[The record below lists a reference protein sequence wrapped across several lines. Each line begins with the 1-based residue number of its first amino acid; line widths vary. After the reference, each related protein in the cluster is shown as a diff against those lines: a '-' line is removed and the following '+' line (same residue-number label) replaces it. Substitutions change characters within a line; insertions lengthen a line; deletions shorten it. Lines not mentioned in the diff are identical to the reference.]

1 MNKFITYM
9 VCKVK
14 HILYFWFALFSIS
27 SLAQSNENIKDS
39 IERAFIDVYE
49 YKKKAKM
56 NNAIEKLTYILD
68 LSDSIKDQKSKAR
81 AYMLRAEIGV
91 EENYNNFNPTEI
103 ESYLRRAKQIQEEIN
118 DSLGLGYNYILK
130 ALTATRNTSYS
141 NADKHFSEAEVI
153 FDKYQS
159 TDDINKLKYYRG
171 LFYLSQ
177 GINKRAIER
186 FENSLPIN
194 DPYQPNYLRAKV
206 HLNLAK
212 AYKNIKN
219 YEDAKLNA
227 ETAFKI
233 ANSYGFPVVRLQSS
247 KIISDTYAGLND
259 INNAYRFQNIYLKV
273 KDSIFDEASLQSAAE
288 ANASFDNEFQ
298 KRHILELERQYED
311 SNQKGK
317 RNKLTSI
324 LSSALLIIISLLT
337 ISLYRN
343 NQIKVKTNNLLL
355 KKNSELQLAKDNA
368 EKAMKAK
375 AQFLSTVTHELRT
388 PLYAVTGLTHLLME
402 ENPSESQKEH
412 LKSLKF
418 SGDYLLTFINDILQ
432 VNKIEARKLAVE
444 KAPLNLKK
452 VLNDVVNS
460 LTQTSKENN
469 NKINL
474 NIDDGIPEK
483 LVGDY
488 LKMSQVFINL
498 ISNALKFT
506 KDGIVEISA
515 KILEE
520 DDEQQN
526 ILFEI
531 KDNGIGI
538 SREMQE
544 NIFDSFSQG
553 SVQINRKYGG
563 TGLGLTIVK
572 SLLEL
577 LESDIQLESKLG
589 EGSTFRFPLI
599 LDKLAPEAVN
609 TDTAIQEKTDLK
621 NRKFKVLLVE
631 DNKINQV
638 ITKKIIAKQNMTCD
652 IADDGYQAIDFAR
665 SNRYDFI
672 LMDIH
677 MPGISGVE
685 ATKEIRKFDVS
696 TPIIALTAI
705 SLDDNKG
712 DFLKDGFNEVISKP
726 FDPEV
731 FYQKISNIL
740 T

>member
-1 MNKFITYM
+1 MM
-9 VCKVK
+9 CKVR
-14 HILYFWFALFSIS
+14 HILFLLFALFSILS
-27 SLAQSNENIKDS
+27 QAQSNETIKDS
-39 IERAFIDVYE
+39 IERSFMDVYE

-56 NNAIEKLTYILD
+56 NRALEKLTNILD
-68 LSDSIKDQKSKAR
+68 LSDSIQDKKSKAK
-81 AYMLRAEIGV
+81 AYMLRAELSI
-91 EENYNNFNPTEI
+91 EENYKSFDPNKI
-103 ESYLRRAKQIQEEIN
+103 KSYLKRAEEIQIEIN
-118 DSLGLGYNYILK
+118 DSLGLGYNYVLQ

-141 NADKHFSEAEVI
+141 NADKYFSDAEII

-177 GINKRAIER
+177 GINGRAIER

-212 AYKNIKN
+212 AYKNIKQYKN
-219 YEDAKLNA
+219 AKLNA
-227 ETAFKI
+227 ETALKI
-233 ANSYGFPVVRLQSS
+233 GKSYNFPIIKLESTL
-247 KIISDTYAGLND
+247 IISDTYAGLD
-259 INNAYRFQNIYLKV
+259 DLENAYTFQSNYIKI
-273 KDSIFDEASLQSAAE
+273 KDSIYNTERMQSMAE
-288 ANASFDNEFQ
+288 ANAYFDNEFQ
-298 KRHILELERQYED
+298 KRHIEELERDNNVE
-311 SNQKGK
+311 SQKGK

-388 PLYAVTGLTHLLME
+388 PLYAVTGLTHLLLE

-444 KAPLNLKK
+444 RAPLNLKK
-452 VLNDVVNS
+452 ILNDVVNS

-469 NKINL
+469 NKIVL
-474 NIDDGIPEK
+474 DIDEGIPEK
-483 LVGDY
+483 LIGDY

-506 KDGIVEISA
+506 KDGIVNISA
-515 KILEE
+515 VIIEE
-520 DDEQQN
+520 NDTEQTIQ
-526 ILFEI
+526 FQI

-538 SREMQE
+538 SQVMQE

-577 LESDIQLESKLG
+577 LESDIRLKSKLG
-589 EGSTFRFPLI
+589 EGSTFRFALV
-599 LDKLAPEAVN
+599 LDKVEAETIGDSEIVN
-609 TDTAIQEKTDLK
+609 EEKTDLK
-621 NRKFKVLLVE
+621 SRGFKVLLVE

-677 MPGISGVE
+677 MPGISGIE

-705 SLDDNKG
+705 SLDDNKD

-731 FYQKISNIL
+731 FYKKISHIL
-740 T
+740 S

>member
-1 MNKFITYM
+1 M
-9 VCKVK
+9 VFKVK
-14 HILYFWFALFSIS
+14 HIFYLLFTLFSIVS
-27 SLAQSNENIKDS
+27 QAQSNQTVKDS
-39 IERAFIDVYE
+39 IERSIVDVYE
-49 YKKKAKM
+49 YKKKAKKHL
-56 NNAIEKLTYILD
+56 ALERLTTILD
-68 LSDSIKDQKSKAR
+68 LSDSINDKKSRAKA
-81 AYMLRAEIGV
+81 YVLRAELEV
-91 EENYNNFNPTEI
+91 EENYNEFDPEEI
-103 ESYLRRAKQIQEEIN
+103 NDILLRAAEIQTDIN
-118 DSLGLGYNYILK
+118 DSLGLGYNYILQ
-130 ALTATRNTSYS
+130 ALIATRNTSYS
-141 NADKHFSEAEVI
+141 IADSHFNKAEEI
-153 FDKYQS
+153 FEKFQS
-159 TDDINKLKYYRG
+159 KDDINKLKYYRG
-171 LFYLSQ
+171 IFFLSQ
-177 GINKRAIER
+177 GINKRAIEKL
-186 FENSLPIN
+186 ENSLPIN
-194 DPYQPNYLRAKV
+194 DKYQPNYLRSKV

-212 AYKNIKN
+212 AYKNIKE
-219 YEDAKLNA
+219 YKDAKLNA
-227 ETAFKI
+227 EVALRI
-233 ANSYGFPVVRLQSS
+233 ANAYDFPIIKLQSTQIIYKTYEGMGDVQNAFIFQS
-247 KIISDTYAGLND
+247 KYLN
-259 INNAYRFQNIYLKV
+259 V
-273 KDSIFDEASLQSAAE
+273 KDSIYN
-288 ANASFDNEFQ
+288 NARLEREVTADAYFDNEFKTRYIKQ
-298 KRHILELERQYED
+298 LKRENDEE
-311 SNQKGK
+311 SQKGK

-388 PLYAVTGLTHLLME
+388 PLYAVTGLTHLLLE
-402 ENPSESQKEH
+402 ENPSDSQKEH

-469 NKINL
+469 NKIIL
-474 NIDDGIPEK
+474 TIDKSIPKK
-483 LVGDY
+483 LIGDY

-506 KDGIVEISA
+506 KDGLVEIVA
-515 KILEE
+515 RVEEETDTQQKIK
-520 DDEQQN
+520 
-526 ILFEI
+526 FEI
-531 KDNGIGI
+531 IDNGIGI
-538 SREMQE
+538 SDEMQE

-577 LESDIQLESKLG
+577 LESNIELESKLG
-589 EGSTFRFPLI
+589 EGSTFRFSLV
-599 LDKLAPEAVN
+599 LDKIPMETIEAE
-609 TDTAIQEKTDLK
+609 AINEEKTDLK
-621 NRKFKVLLVE
+621 SRRFKVLLVE

-652 IADDGYQAIDFAR
+652 IADDGYQAIDYAR

-677 MPGISGVE
+677 MPGISGIE

-731 FYQKISNIL
+731 FYQKISHIL
-740 T
+740 S

>member
-1 MNKFITYM
+1 MM
-9 VCKVK
+9 CKLK
-14 HILYFWFALFSIS
+14 HILYLLFVLFSVLS
-27 SLAQSNENIKDS
+27 QAQSNETIKDS
-39 IERAFIDVYE
+39 IERSFMDVYE
-49 YKKKAKM
+49 FKKKAEM
-56 NNAIEKLTYILD
+56 NRALEKLTNILD
-68 LSDSIKDQKSKAR
+68 LSDSIQDKKSKAK
-81 AYMLRAEIGV
+81 AYMLRAELDI
-91 EENYNNFNPTEI
+91 EENYKSFNPTEI
-103 ESYLRRAKQIQEEIN
+103 ENYLIRAEQIQLEIN
-118 DSLGLGYNYILK
+118 DSLGLGYNYVLR
-130 ALTATRNTSYS
+130 ALTATRNSSYS
-141 NADKHFSEAEVI
+141 NADKFFSDAEVI

-177 GINKRAIER
+177 GINGRAIER

-212 AYKNIKN
+212 AYKNIKQ
-219 YEDAKLNA
+219 YKEAKLNA
-227 ETAFKI
+227 ETALKI
-233 ANSYGFPVVRLQSS
+233 GKSYNFP
-247 KIISDTYAGLND
+247 IIKLESTLIIGETYAALND
-259 INNAYRFQNIYLKV
+259 LENAYAFQSDYIQI
-273 KDSIFDEASLQSAAE
+273 KDSIYNNERMQRMAE
-288 ANASFDNEFQ
+288 ANAYFDNEFQ
-298 KRHILELERQYED
+298 NRYIIELKRENSLE
-311 SNQKGK
+311 SQKGK

-355 KKNSELQLAKDNA
+355 KKNSELQIAKDNA

-388 PLYAVTGLTHLLME
+388 PLYAVTGLTHLLLE

-444 KAPLNLKK
+444 KAPLNLIK

-469 NKINL
+469 NKIVL
-474 NIDDGIPEK
+474 NIDKGIPEK

-515 KILEE
+515 TIIEE
-520 DDEQQN
+520 NDTQQT
-526 ILFEI
+526 IDFQI

-538 SREMQE
+538 SKAMQE

-577 LESDIQLESKLG
+577 LESDIQLKSKLG
-589 EGSTFRFPLI
+589 EGSTFRFALV
-599 LDKLAPEAVN
+599 LDKLQEETIEN
-609 TDTAIQEKTDLK
+609 DETSEEKTDLK
-621 NRKFKVLLVE
+621 SRGFKVLLVE

-652 IADDGYQAIDFAR
+652 IADDGYQAIDYAR

-677 MPGISGVE
+677 MPGISGIE

-705 SLDDNKG
+705 SLDDNKD

-726 FDPEV
+726 FDPEI
-731 FYQKISNIL
+731 FYKKISHIL
-740 T
+740 S

>member
-1 MNKFITYM
+1 M
-9 VCKVK
+9 VFNVK
-14 HILYFWFALFSIS
+14 HIFYFWCALFSVMS
-27 SLAQSNENIKDS
+27 QAQSNKTVKDS
-39 IERAFIDVYE
+39 IEHCIADVYA
-49 YKKKAKM
+49 YKKKAKKHL
-56 NNAIEKLTYILD
+56 ALEKLSTILD
-68 LSDSIKDQKSKAR
+68 LSDSINDKKSRAR
-81 AYMLRAEIGV
+81 AYMLRAELEI
-91 EENYNNFNPTEI
+91 EENYNEFNSEEI
-103 ESYLRRAKQIQEEIN
+103 KNILVRAAEIQTAIN
-118 DSLGLGYNYILK
+118 DSLGLGYNHVLQ
-130 ALTATRNTSYS
+130 ALIAMRNTSYNIADSHFNEAQEIFYKFQS
-141 NADKHFSEAEVI
+141 NN
-153 FDKYQS
+153 
-159 TDDINKLKYYRG
+159 DINKLKYYRG

-177 GINKRAIER
+177 GINGRAIER

-194 DPYQPNYLRAKV
+194 DIYQPNYLRAKV

-212 AYKNIKN
+212 AYQNIKQ
-219 YEDAKLNA
+219 YKDSKLNA
-227 ETAFKI
+227 EKALQI
-233 ANSYGFPVVRLQSS
+233 ANIYGFPIIKLKSIRIIANTYSGMNDMEKAYMFQS
-247 KIISDTYAGLND
+247 KY
-259 INNAYRFQNIYLKV
+259 INI
-273 KDSIFDEASLQSAAE
+273 KDSIYNNARLQREVTADAY
-288 ANASFDNEFQ
+288 FDNEFKTRYIKQ
-298 KRHILELERQYED
+298 LKRENDEE
-311 SNQKGK
+311 SQKGK

-388 PLYAVTGLTHLLME
+388 PLYAVTGLTHLLLE

-444 KAPLNLKK
+444 KVPLNLKK
-452 VLNDVVNS
+452 ILNDVVNS

-469 NKINL
+469 NKIIL
-474 NIDDGIPEK
+474 NIDKNIPKK
-483 LVGDY
+483 LIGDY

-506 KDGIVEISA
+506 KNGLVEIVA
-515 KILEE
+515 EIEEETDTQQKIK
-520 DDEQQN
+520 
-526 ILFEI
+526 FEI
-531 KDNGIGI
+531 IDNGIGI
-538 SREMQE
+538 SDEMQE

-577 LESDIQLESKLG
+577 LESDIELESKLG
-589 EGSTFRFPLI
+589 KGSIFRFTLT
-599 LDKLAPEAVN
+599 LDKILTETIEAETIN
-609 TDTAIQEKTDLK
+609 EERANLK

-652 IADDGYQAIDFAR
+652 IADDGYQAIDYAR
-665 SNRYDFI
+665 NNRYDFI

-677 MPGISGVE
+677 MPGISGIE

-731 FYQKISNIL
+731 FYQKISHIL

>member
-1 MNKFITYM
+1 M
-9 VCKVK
+9 VFKVK
-14 HILYFWFALFSIS
+14 HILYFWFALFSVLS
-27 SLAQSNENIKDS
+27 QAQSNEKIKDS
-39 IERAFIDVYE
+39 IERSFMDVYE
-49 YKKKAKM
+49 YKKKAKL
-56 NNAIEKLTYILD
+56 NLALDKLMDILD
-68 LSDSIKDQKSKAR
+68 LSDSIQDKKSKAK
-81 AYMLRAEIGV
+81 AYMLRAELSI
-91 EENYNNFNPTEI
+91 EEDYKSFRPTEI
-103 ESYLRRAKQIQEEIN
+103 ESYLKRAEQIQIEIN
-118 DSLGLGYNYILK
+118 DSLGLGYNYVLR

-141 NADKHFSEAEVI
+141 IADKHFSDAEVI

-159 TDDINKLKYYRG
+159 EDDINKLKYYRG

-177 GINKRAIER
+177 GINNRAIER

-194 DPYQPNYLRAKV
+194 DLYQANYLRAKV

-212 AYKNIKN
+212 AYKNIKKYN
-219 YEDAKLNA
+219 DAKLNA
-227 ETAFKI
+227 ETALRI
-233 ANSYGFPVVRLQSS
+233 GTAYGFPIIKLESTLIISDVYANLDDLNNAYIFQNRHIKIKDSLYTNERLQS
-247 KIISDTYAGLND
+247 IA
-259 INNAYRFQNIYLKV
+259 F
-273 KDSIFDEASLQSAAE
+273 

-298 KRHILELERQYED
+298 KRYILELVREHDISTE
-311 SNQKGK
+311 KGK

-388 PLYAVTGLTHLLME
+388 PLYAVTGLTHLLLE

-444 KAPLNLKK
+444 KVPVNLKK
-452 VLNDVVNS
+452 ILNDVVSS

-469 NKINL
+469 NEIIL
-474 NIDDGIPEK
+474 NIDKGIPER
-483 LVGDY
+483 LIGDY

-498 ISNALKFT
+498 ISNGLKFT
-506 KDGIVEISA
+506 KNGIVEISA
-515 KILEE
+515 TITEE
-520 DDEQQN
+520 NDTEQT

-538 SREMQE
+538 SQAMQE

-589 EGSTFRFPLI
+589 VGSTFRFALVLNKVEEQTI
-599 LDKLAPEAVN
+599 SDLEV
-609 TDTAIQEKTDLK
+609 ISEQKTDLK
-621 NRKFKVLLVE
+621 SREFKVLLVE

-652 IADDGYQAIDFAR
+652 IADDGYQAIDYAR

-677 MPGISGVE
+677 MPGISGIE

-705 SLDDNKG
+705 SLDDNKN

-726 FDPEV
+726 FDPEI
-731 FYQKISNIL
+731 FYKKISHIL
-740 T
+740 S

>member
-1 MNKFITYM
+1 
-9 VCKVK
+9 
-14 HILYFWFALFSIS
+14 
-27 SLAQSNENIKDS
+27 
-39 IERAFIDVYE
+39 
-49 YKKKAKM
+49 M
-56 NNAIEKLTYILD
+56 NNAFEKLTYILD
-68 LSDSIKDQKSKAR
+68 LADIISDKRSKAR

-91 EENYNNFNPTEI
+91 EENYNNFKPSEI
-103 ESYLRRAKQIQEEIN
+103 ESYLNRAKEIQEEIN
-118 DSLGLGYNYILK
+118 DSLGLGYNFVLQ
-130 ALTATRNTSYS
+130 ALIATRNTSYS
-141 NADKHFSEAEVI
+141 NADNYFTKAEAI

-159 TDDINKLKYYRG
+159 RDDINKLKYYRG

-177 GINKRAIER
+177 GINGRAIER

-194 DPYQPNYLRAKV
+194 DLYQPNYLRAKA

-212 AYKNIKN
+212 AYKNIKQYQN
-219 YEDAKLNA
+219 AKLNA

-233 ANSYGFPVVRLQSS
+233 ANSYNFPVVRLQSS
-247 KIISDTYAGLND
+247 KIISDTYDGLGD
-259 INNAYRFQNIYLKV
+259 LENAFKYHKV
-273 KDSIFDEASLQSAAE
+273 YVKIKDSIFDQASLQSAAQ
-288 ANASFDNEFQ
+288 ADAFFDNEFKQ
-298 KRHILELERQYED
+298 RHIVELEREKDD
-311 SNQKGK
+311 SIQKGK

-402 ENPSESQKEH
+402 ENPSDSQKEH

-432 VNKIEARKLAVE
+432 VNKIEAKKLAVE

-469 NKINL
+469 NKIIL
-474 NIDDGIPEK
+474 IIDKGIPEK

-506 KDGIVEISA
+506 KDGVVQISA
-515 KILEE
+515 RILEE
-520 DDEQQN
+520 DEKQQN
-526 ILFEI
+526 IQFEI

-538 SREMQE
+538 SKEMQE

-577 LESDIQLESKLG
+577 LESDIQLKSKLG
-589 EGSTFRFPLI
+589 EGSTFRFALL
-599 LDKLAPEAVN
+599 LDKLAPEVTNIDAK
-609 TDTAIQEKTDLK
+609 AEEKTDLK
-621 NRKFKVLLVE
+621 SRKFKVLLVE

-652 IADDGYQAIDFAR
+652 IADDGYQAIDYAR

-677 MPGISGVE
+677 MPGISGIE

-726 FDPEV
+726 FNPEV

>member
-1 MNKFITYM
+1 MS
-9 VCKVK
+9 
-14 HILYFWFALFSIS
+14 HAL
-27 SLAQSNENIKDS
+27 
-39 IERAFIDVYE
+39 
-49 YKKKAKM
+49 
-56 NNAIEKLTYILD
+56 EKLVTILD
-68 LSDSIKDQKSKAR
+68 LSDSINDKKSTAKV
-81 AYMLRAEIGV
+81 YMLRAELGI
-91 EENYNNFNPTEI
+91 EENYKSFNPTEI
-103 ESYLRRAKQIQEEIN
+103 ESYLKRAAQIQLEIP
-118 DSLGLGYNYILK
+118 DSLGLGYNYVLR

-141 NADKHFSEAEVI
+141 NADKHFSDAEAI
-153 FDKYQS
+153 FEKYQS
-159 TDDINKLKYYRG
+159 TDDIKKLKYYRG

-177 GINKRAIER
+177 GINNRAIES

-194 DPYQPNYLRAKV
+194 DPYQPKYLRAKV

-212 AYKNIKN
+212 AYKNIKQ
-219 YEDAKLNA
+219 YEQAKLNA
-227 ETAFKI
+227 KIALQI
-233 ANSYGFPVVRLQSS
+233 ANSYDFP
-247 KIISDTYAGLND
+247 IIKLESTQIIGDMYAGLND
-259 INNAYRFQNIYLKV
+259 LKNAYTFQNEYIKI
-273 KDSIFDEASLQSAAE
+273 KDSIYNIERLQSVALAR
-288 ANASFDNEFQ
+288 ANFDNEFQ
-298 KRHILELERQYED
+298 KRHITELVRQYDD
-311 SNQKGK
+311 STQVGK

-388 PLYAVTGLTHLLME
+388 PLYAVTGLTHLLLE

-444 KAPLNLKK
+444 RAPINLKK

-460 LTQTSKENN
+460 LSQTSKENN
-469 NKINL
+469 NKIIL
-474 NIDDGIPEK
+474 SIDKGIPDK
-483 LVGDY
+483 LIGDY

-498 ISNALKFT
+498 ISNGLKFT

-515 KILEE
+515 TITEE
-520 DDEQQN
+520 SDTQQA

-538 SREMQE
+538 SKAMQE

-577 LESDIQLESKLG
+577 LNSNIQLESKLG
-589 EGSTFRFPLI
+589 VGSTFRFPLT
-599 LDKLAPEAVN
+599 LDKVEEEALSH
-609 TDTAIQEKTDLK
+609 TEIIGEEKTDLK
-621 NRKFKVLLVE
+621 NRQFKVLLVE

-652 IADDGYQAIDFAR
+652 IADDGYQAIDYAR
-665 SNRYDFI
+665 SNHYDFI

-677 MPGISGVE
+677 MPGISGIE
-685 ATKEIRKFDVS
+685 ATKEIRKFDAS

-705 SLDDNKG
+705 SLDDNKN

-731 FYQKISNIL
+731 FYKKISHIL
-740 T
+740 S

>member
-1 MNKFITYM
+1 MNR
-9 VCKVK
+9 
-14 HILYFWFALFSIS
+14 AL
-27 SLAQSNENIKDS
+27 
-39 IERAFIDVYE
+39 
-49 YKKKAKM
+49 
-56 NNAIEKLTYILD
+56 EKLTNILD
-68 LSDSIKDQKSKAR
+68 LSDSIQDKKSKAK
-81 AYMLRAEIGV
+81 AYMLRAELSI
-91 EENYNNFNPTEI
+91 EENYKSFDPQKI
-103 ESYLRRAKQIQEEIN
+103 KSYLKRAEEIQIEIN
-118 DSLGLGYNYILK
+118 DSLGLGYNYVLQ

-141 NADKHFSEAEVI
+141 NADKHFSDAEII

-177 GINKRAIER
+177 GINGRAIER

-212 AYKNIKN
+212 AYKNIKQ
-219 YEDAKLNA
+219 YKDAKLNA
-227 ETAFKI
+227 ETALKI
-233 ANSYGFPVVRLQSS
+233 GNSYNFP
-247 KIISDTYAGLND
+247 IIKLESTLIVSDTYAGLND
-259 INNAYRFQNIYLKV
+259 LENAYNFQNSYIKI
-273 KDSIFDEASLQSAAE
+273 KDSIYNAERMQSMAE
-288 ANASFDNEFQ
+288 ANAYFDNEFQ
-298 KRHILELERQYED
+298 KRHIEELERDNNVE
-311 SNQKGK
+311 SQKGK

-388 PLYAVTGLTHLLME
+388 PLYAVTGLTHLLLE

-444 KAPLNLKK
+444 RAPLNLKK
-452 VLNDVVNS
+452 ILNDVVNS

-469 NKINL
+469 NKIVL
-474 NIDDGIPEK
+474 DIDEGIPEK
-483 LVGDY
+483 LIGDY

-506 KDGIVEISA
+506 KDGIVNISA
-515 KILEE
+515 VIIEE
-520 DDEQQN
+520 NDTEQTIQ
-526 ILFEI
+526 FEI

-538 SREMQE
+538 SQVMQE

-577 LESDIQLESKLG
+577 LESDIQLKSKLG
-589 EGSTFRFPLI
+589 VGSTFCFSLV
-599 LDKLAPEAVN
+599 LNKMEPETISDAEIV
-609 TDTAIQEKTDLK
+609 DEEKTDLK
-621 NRKFKVLLVE
+621 SRGFKVLLVE

-652 IADDGYQAIDFAR
+652 IADDGYQAIDYAR

-677 MPGISGVE
+677 MPGISGIE

-705 SLDDNKG
+705 SLDDNKD

-731 FYQKISNIL
+731 FYKKISHIL
-740 T
+740 S

>member
-1 MNKFITYM
+1 M

-14 HILYFWFALFSIS
+14 HVLFLLFSLFS
-27 SLAQSNENIKDS
+27 VLSQAQSNEKIKDS
-39 IERAFIDVYE
+39 IERSFVDVYE
-49 YKKKAKM
+49 YKKKANLNGALK
-56 NNAIEKLTYILD
+56 KLTAILD
-68 LSDSIKDQKSKAR
+68 LSDSIQDQKSKAR
-81 AYMLRAEIGV
+81 AYMLRAEIGI
-91 EENYNNFNPTEI
+91 EENYNNFNPEEI
-103 ESYLRRAKQIQEEIN
+103 ESYLRRAKQIQEEIK
-118 DSLGLGYNYILK
+118 DSLGLGYNHVLR

-141 NADKHFSEAEVI
+141 NADKHFSDAEKV
-153 FDKYQS
+153 FDKYKS

-171 LFYLSQ
+171 LFFLSQ
-177 GINKRAIER
+177 GINGRAIER

-212 AYKNIKN
+212 AYRNIKEYKN
-219 YEDAKLNA
+219 AKLNA
-227 ETAFKI
+227 ETALKI
-233 ANSYGFPVVRLQSS
+233 SNSYNFPIVKLQSS
-247 KIISDTYAGLND
+247 KIISDMYAALND
-259 INNAYRFQNIYLKV
+259 IENAYTYQGMYLKI
-273 KDSIFDEASLQSAAE
+273 KDSIYNKASIQSVAE

-298 KRHILELERQYED
+298 KRHILELERQYDD
-311 SNQKGK
+311 STQKGK

-388 PLYAVTGLTHLLME
+388 PLYAVTGLTHLLLE

-460 LTQTSKENN
+460 LMQTSKENN
-469 NKINL
+469 NKIVL
-474 NIDDGIPEK
+474 NIDEGIPEK

-506 KDGIVEISA
+506 KNGIVEISA

-520 DDEQQN
+520 DDEQQH
-526 ILFEI
+526 IQFEI

-538 SREMQE
+538 SQAMQE

-577 LESDIQLESKLG
+577 LESDIKLESKLG
-589 EGSTFRFPLI
+589 EGSSFRFPLI
-599 LDKLAPEAVN
+599 LDKLAPETEGATEAVSE
-609 TDTAIQEKTDLK
+609 EKTDLK

-652 IADDGYQAIDFAR
+652 IADDGYQAIDYAR

-726 FDPEV
+726 FDPEI
-731 FYQKISNIL
+731 FYKKISNIL

>member
-1 MNKFITYM
+1 M
-9 VCKVK
+9 
-14 HILYFWFALFSIS
+14 
-27 SLAQSNENIKDS
+27 
-39 IERAFIDVYE
+39 DVYE

-56 NNAIEKLTYILD
+56 NRALEKLTNILD
-68 LSDSIKDQKSKAR
+68 LSDSIQDKKSKAK
-81 AYMLRAEIGV
+81 AYMLRAELSI
-91 EENYNNFNPTEI
+91 EENYKSFDPQKI
-103 ESYLRRAKQIQEEIN
+103 KSYLKRAEEIQIEIN
-118 DSLGLGYNYILK
+118 DSLGLGYNYVLQ

-141 NADKHFSEAEVI
+141 NADKHFSDAEII

-177 GINKRAIER
+177 GINGRAIER

-212 AYKNIKN
+212 AYKNIKQ
-219 YEDAKLNA
+219 YKDAKLNA
-227 ETAFKI
+227 ETALKI
-233 ANSYGFPVVRLQSS
+233 GNSYNFP
-247 KIISDTYAGLND
+247 IIKLESTLIVSDTYAGLND
-259 INNAYRFQNIYLKV
+259 LENAYNFQNSYIKI
-273 KDSIFDEASLQSAAE
+273 KDSIYNAERMQSMAE
-288 ANASFDNEFQ
+288 ANAYFDNEFQ
-298 KRHILELERQYED
+298 KRHIEELERDNNVE
-311 SNQKGK
+311 SQKGK

-388 PLYAVTGLTHLLME
+388 PLYAVTGLTHLLLE

-444 KAPLNLKK
+444 RAPLNLKK
-452 VLNDVVNS
+452 ILNDVVNS

-469 NKINL
+469 NKIVL
-474 NIDDGIPEK
+474 DIDEGIPEK
-483 LVGDY
+483 LIGDY

-506 KDGIVEISA
+506 KDGIVNISA
-515 KILEE
+515 VIIEE
-520 DDEQQN
+520 NDTEQTIQ
-526 ILFEI
+526 FEI

-538 SREMQE
+538 SQVMQE

-577 LESDIQLESKLG
+577 LESDIQLKSKLG
-589 EGSTFRFPLI
+589 VGSTFCFSLV
-599 LDKLAPEAVN
+599 LNKMEPETISDAEIV
-609 TDTAIQEKTDLK
+609 DEEKTDLK
-621 NRKFKVLLVE
+621 SRGFKVLLVE

-652 IADDGYQAIDFAR
+652 IADDGYQAIDYAR

-677 MPGISGVE
+677 MPGISGIE

-705 SLDDNKG
+705 SLDDNKD

-731 FYQKISNIL
+731 FYKKISHIL
-740 T
+740 S

>member
-1 MNKFITYM
+1 MN
-9 VCKVK
+9 
-14 HILYFWFALFSIS
+14 S
-27 SLAQSNENIKDS
+27 
-39 IERAFIDVYE
+39 
-49 YKKKAKM
+49 
-56 NNAIEKLTYILD
+56 AIEKLTYILD
-68 LSDSIKDQKSKAR
+68 LSDSIQDQKSIAR
-81 AYMLRAEIGV
+81 AYMLRAEISI
-91 EENYNNFNPTEI
+91 EENYNRFNPTDI
-103 ESYLRRAKQIQEEIN
+103 ESYLKRAEEIQKEIN

-130 ALTATRNTSYS
+130 ALSATRSTSFS
-141 NADKHFSEAEVI
+141 NAEKHFTKAKEF
-153 FDKYQS
+153 FDQYES
-159 TDDINKLKYYRG
+159 TVNINKLKYYRG

-186 FENSLPIN
+186 FENSLPID

-212 AYKNIKN
+212 AYKNTQQ

-233 ANSYGFPVVRLQSS
+233 ADSYKFPLLKLQSS
-247 KIISDTYAGLND
+247 KIISDTYEKLND
-259 INNAYRFQNIYLKV
+259 VENAYTYQSIYVKL
-273 KDSIFDEASLQSAAE
+273 KDSIFDEASLESAAK
-288 ANASFDNEFQ
+288 ANAFFDNEFQ
-298 KRHILELERQYED
+298 KRHIKELKRRYEN
-311 SNQKGK
+311 SNQVGK

-432 VNKIEARKLAVE
+432 VNKIEARKLAIE

-452 VLNDVVNS
+452 VLSDVVNS

-474 NIDDGIPEK
+474 NIDEGIPEN

-506 KDGIVEISA
+506 KDGVVEISA

-520 DDEQQN
+520 DDAEQH
-526 ILFEI
+526 IEFAI

-538 SREMQE
+538 SQAMQE

-577 LESDIQLESKLG
+577 LGSDIQLESKLG
-589 EGSTFRFPLI
+589 QGSTFRFALV
-599 LDKLAPEAVN
+599 LDKLALEETNIDVVA
-609 TDTAIQEKTDLK
+609 QEKTDLK
-621 NRKFKVLLVE
+621 SRKFKVLLVE

-652 IADDGYQAIDFAR
+652 IADDGYQAIDYAR

-677 MPGISGVE
+677 MPGISGIE

-712 DFLKDGFNEVISKP
+712 DFIKDGFNEVISKP

-731 FYQKISNIL
+731 FYQKISHIL

>member
-1 MNKFITYM
+1 M

-14 HILYFWFALFSIS
+14 HILYFWFALFSVLS
-27 SLAQSNENIKDS
+27 QAQSDEHIKDS
-39 IERAFIDVYE
+39 IERSFVDVYE

-56 NNAIEKLTYILD
+56 GSALEKLTTILE
-68 LSDSIKDQKSKAR
+68 LSDSIQDKKSKAR
-81 AYMLRAEIGV
+81 AYLLRAELGI
-91 EENYNNFNPTEI
+91 EENYDNFNISEI
-103 ESYLRRAKQIQEEIN
+103 ESYLQRAEQIQNEED
-118 DSLGLGYNYILK
+118 DSLGLGYNYVLR

-141 NADKHFSEAEVI
+141 NADAYFSKAEKI
-153 FDKYQS
+153 FDKYHS
-159 TDDINKLKYYRG
+159 LDDINKLKYYRG

-177 GINKRAIER
+177 GINGRAIER

-212 AYKNIKN
+212 AYKNIKKF
-219 YEDAKLNA
+219 EDAKLNA
-227 ETAFKI
+227 ETALAIGK
-233 ANSYGFPVVRLQSS
+233 SYDFPLIKLQST
-247 KIISDTYAGLND
+247 KIISETYASLND
-259 INNAYRFQNIYLKV
+259 LEKAYQFQENYIKI
-273 KDSIFDEASLQSAAE
+273 KDSIFNVISLQSVAE
-288 ANASFDNEFQ
+288 ANAYFDNEFQ
-298 KRHILELERQYED
+298 KRHIEQLKIDYED
-311 SNQKGK
+311 SSEKGK

-388 PLYAVTGLTHLLME
+388 PLYAVTGLTHLLLE

-432 VNKIEARKLAVE
+432 VNKIEAKKLAVE

-469 NKINL
+469 NKIVL
-474 NIDDGIPEK
+474 NIDEDIPKK
-483 LVGDY
+483 LIGDY
-488 LKMSQVFINL
+488 LKMSQIFINL

-506 KDGIVEISA
+506 KNGTVEINA
-515 KILEE
+515 KIVNETEL
-520 DDEQQN
+520 QQT
-526 ILFEI
+526 IAFEI

-538 SREMQE
+538 SKEMQE
-544 NIFDSFSQG
+544 TIFDSFSQG

-589 EGSTFRFPLI
+589 KGSTFRFALV
-599 LDKLAPEAVN
+599 LDKLKPEAVN
-609 TDTAIQEKTDLK
+609 TETIGEEKTDLK
-621 NRKFKVLLVE
+621 SRKFKVLLVE

-652 IADDGYQAIDFAR
+652 IADDGYQAIDHAR

-677 MPGISGVE
+677 MPGISGIE

-705 SLDDNKG
+705 SLDDNKD
-712 DFLKDGFNEVISKP
+712 DFLNEGFNEVISKP
-726 FDPEV
+726 FDPEI
-731 FYQKISNIL
+731 FYKKISNIL

>member
-1 MNKFITYM
+1 M
-9 VCKVK
+9 VFKVK
-14 HILYFWFALFSIS
+14 HIIYLLFTLFSVLS
-27 SLAQSNENIKDS
+27 QAQSNETVKDS
-39 IERAFIDVYE
+39 IERSFVDVYE

-56 NNAIEKLTYILD
+56 HLAYEKLTTILD
-68 LSDSIKDQKSKAR
+68 LSDSINDKKSRAK
-81 AYMLRAEIGV
+81 AYMLRAELEI
-91 EENYNNFNPTEI
+91 EENYKNFNPEDI
-103 ESYLRRAKQIQEEIN
+103 KDILLRAAQIQTSID
-118 DSLGLGYNYILK
+118 DSLGLGYNYILQ

-141 NADKHFSEAEVI
+141 IADEHFNKAEAI
-153 FDKYQS
+153 FSKFQS
-159 TDDINKLKYYRG
+159 KDDINKLKYYKG
-171 LFYLSQ
+171 LFFLSQ
-177 GINKRAIER
+177 GINGNAIER

-194 DPYQPNYLRAKV
+194 DVYQPNYLRAKV

-212 AYKNIKN
+212 AYKNIKE
-219 YEDAKLNA
+219 YKDAKLNA
-227 ETAFKI
+227 EAALRI
-233 ANSYGFPVVRLQSS
+233 ATSYNFPIIKLQSTR
-247 KIISDTYAGLND
+247 IISDTFHGMGDMENAYNFQSKYLKIND
-259 INNAYRFQNIYLKV
+259 SIYNNAR
-273 KDSIFDEASLQSAAE
+273 LQQEITADAY
-288 ANASFDNEFQ
+288 FDNEFKTRYIEEL
-298 KRHILELERQYED
+298 KRENTEE
-311 SNQKGK
+311 SQKGK

-388 PLYAVTGLTHLLME
+388 PLYAVTGLTHLLLE

-444 KAPLNLKK
+444 KAPLQLKK

-469 NKINL
+469 NKIIL
-474 NIDDGIPEK
+474 NIDKGIPEK

-506 KDGIVEISA
+506 KDGLVEIIATIEQES
-515 KILEE
+515 ET
-520 DDEQQN
+520 QQN
-526 ILFEI
+526 IQFQI

-538 SREMQE
+538 SDEMQE

-589 EGSTFRFPLI
+589 KGSNFRFSLTF
-599 LDKLAPEAVN
+599 DKIPIETIEAE
-609 TDTAIQEKTDLK
+609 AINEEKTDLK
-621 NRKFKVLLVE
+621 SRKFKVLLVE

-652 IADDGYQAIDFAR
+652 IADDGYQAIDYAR

-677 MPGISGVE
+677 MPGISGIE

-705 SLDDNKG
+705 SLDDNKD

-726 FDPEV
+726 FDPEI
-731 FYQKISNIL
+731 FYKKISHIL
-740 T
+740 S

>member
-1 MNKFITYM
+1 M
-9 VCKVK
+9 VCRVR
-14 HILYFWFALFSIS
+14 HILYLWFALFSVL
-27 SLAQSNENIKDS
+27 SLAQSNETIKDS
-39 IERAFIDVYE
+39 IERSFVDVYE
-49 YKKKAKM
+49 YKKKARM
-56 NNAIEKLTYILD
+56 DSALEKLTNILD
-68 LSDSIKDQKSKAR
+68 LSDSIQDKKSRAR
-81 AYMLRAEIGV
+81 AYMLRAELGI
-91 EENYNNFNPTEI
+91 EENYDNFNPEDI
-103 ESYLRRAKQIQEEIN
+103 ESYLRRAEEIQKEIK
-118 DSLGLGYNYILK
+118 DSVGLGYNYILR

-141 NADKHFSEAEVI
+141 NADTFFTDAEAI

-159 TDDINKLKYYRG
+159 AGDINKLKYYRG

-177 GINKRAIER
+177 GINGRAIER

-212 AYKNIKN
+212 AYQNIKQ
-219 YEDAKLNA
+219 YKEAKLNA
-227 ETAFKI
+227 ETALKI
-233 ANSYGFPVVRLQSS
+233 GNSYNFPVIKLEST

-259 INNAYRFQNIYLKV
+259 IENAYKFQGRHLKI
-273 KDSIFDEASLQSAAE
+273 KDSIYNKARIESV
-288 ANASFDNEFQ
+288 ANANAYFDNEFQ
-298 KRHILELERQYED
+298 KRHIDELVRQNDD
-311 SNQKGK
+311 SAQTGK

-388 PLYAVTGLTHLLME
+388 PLYAVTGLTHLLLE
-402 ENPSESQKEH
+402 ENPSDSQKEH

-432 VNKIEARKLAVE
+432 VNKIEAKKLAVE

-469 NKINL
+469 NKIVL
-474 NIDDGIPEK
+474 TIDKNIPEK

-520 DDEQQN
+520 NDTQQN

-538 SREMQE
+538 SQAMQE

-577 LESDIQLESKLG
+577 LESNIQLESKLG

-599 LDKLAPEAVN
+599 LEKLEPEVVTTTTSVSN
-609 TDTAIQEKTDLK
+609 DSEEKTDLK
-621 NRKFKVLLVE
+621 SRKFKVLLVE

-652 IADDGYQAIDFAR
+652 IADDGYQAIDYAR

-677 MPGISGVE
+677 MPGISGIE

-712 DFLKDGFNEVISKP
+712 DFLKNGFNEVISKP
-726 FDPEV
+726 FDPEI
-731 FYQKISNIL
+731 FYKKISNIL

>member
-1 MNKFITYM
+1 M
-9 VCKVK
+9 VCKVR
-14 HILYFWFALFSIS
+14 HIFYLLFALFSVLS
-27 SLAQSNENIKDS
+27 QAQSNENIKDS
-39 IERAFIDVYE
+39 IERAFVDVYE

-56 NNAIEKLTYILD
+56 NNAFEKLTYILD
-68 LSDSIKDQKSKAR
+68 LADIISDKRSKAR

-91 EENYNNFNPTEI
+91 EENYNNFKPSEI
-103 ESYLRRAKQIQEEIN
+103 ESYLNRAKEIQEEIN
-118 DSLGLGYNYILK
+118 DSLGLGYNFVLQ
-130 ALTATRNTSYS
+130 ALIATRNTSYS
-141 NADKHFSEAEVI
+141 NADNYFTKAEAI

-159 TDDINKLKYYRG
+159 RDDINKLKYYRG

-177 GINKRAIER
+177 GINGRAIER

-194 DPYQPNYLRAKV
+194 DLYQPNYLRAKA

-212 AYKNIKN
+212 AYKNIKQ
-219 YEDAKLNA
+219 YQYAKLNA

-233 ANSYGFPVVRLQSS
+233 ANSYNFPVVRLQSS
-247 KIISDTYAGLND
+247 KIISDTYDGLGD
-259 INNAYRFQNIYLKV
+259 LENAFKYHKV
-273 KDSIFDEASLQSAAE
+273 YVKIKDSIFDQASLQSAAQ
-288 ANASFDNEFQ
+288 ADAFFDNEFKQ
-298 KRHILELERQYED
+298 RHIVELEREKDD
-311 SNQKGK
+311 SIQKGK

-402 ENPSESQKEH
+402 ENPSDSQKEH

-432 VNKIEARKLAVE
+432 VNKIEAKKLAVE

-469 NKINL
+469 NKIIL
-474 NIDDGIPEK
+474 IIDKGIPEK

-506 KDGIVEISA
+506 KDGVVQISA
-515 KILEE
+515 RILEE
-520 DDEQQN
+520 DEKQQN
-526 ILFEI
+526 IQFEI

-538 SREMQE
+538 SKEMQE

-577 LESDIQLESKLG
+577 LESDIQLKSKLG
-589 EGSTFRFPLI
+589 EGSTFRFALL
-599 LDKLAPEAVN
+599 LDKLAPEVTNIDAK
-609 TDTAIQEKTDLK
+609 AEEKTDLK
-621 NRKFKVLLVE
+621 SRKFKVLLVE

-652 IADDGYQAIDFAR
+652 IADDGYQAIDYAR

-677 MPGISGVE
+677 MPGIIGIE

-726 FDPEV
+726 FNPEV

>member
-1 MNKFITYM
+1 M

>member
-1 MNKFITYM
+1 MM
-9 VCKVK
+9 CKVK

-141 NADKHFSEAEVI
+141 NADNHFSEAKII

-159 TDDINKLKYYRG
+159 IDDINKLKYYRG

-206 HLNLAK
+206 HLNLSK

-219 YEDAKLNA
+219 YEDSKLNA

-259 INNAYRFQNIYLKV
+259 IDNAYKFQSIYLKV
-273 KDSIFDEASLQSAAE
+273 KDSIFNETSLQSAAE

-311 SNQKGK
+311 SNQIGK

-452 VLNDVVNS
+452 VLTDVVNS

-474 NIDDGIPEK
+474 NIDSRIPEK

-515 KILEE
+515 KVLEE
-520 DDEQQN
+520 NDDQQN

-577 LESDIQLESKLG
+577 LESNIQLESKLG
-589 EGSTFRFPLI
+589 EGSSFRFPLV

-652 IADDGYQAIDFAR
+652 IADDGYQAIDYAR

-677 MPGISGVE
+677 MPGISGIE

-731 FYQKISNIL
+731 FYQKISHIL

>member
-1 MNKFITYM
+1 M
-9 VCKVK
+9 VCKVR
-14 HILYFWFALFSIS
+14 HIFYLLFALFSVS
-27 SLAQSNENIKDS
+27 SQAQSKEKIKDS

-56 NNAIEKLTYILD
+56 NSAYERLTNILD
-68 LSDSIKDQKSKAR
+68 LSDSINDKSSKAR

-91 EENYNNFNPTEI
+91 EENYNNFEPSEI
-103 ESYLRRAKQIQEEIN
+103 ESYLNRAKQIQEEVN
-118 DSLGLGYNYILK
+118 DSLGLGYNYVLQ
-130 ALTATRNTSYS
+130 ALTATRSTSYS
-141 NADKHFSEAEVI
+141 NADNYFAKAEAI

-177 GINKRAIER
+177 GINGRAIER

-212 AYKNIKN
+212 AYKNIKQ
-219 YEDAKLNA
+219 YQDAKLNA

-233 ANSYGFPVVRLQSS
+233 ANSYNFPLIKLQSS
-247 KIISDTYAGLND
+247 KIISDTYAGLDD
-259 INNAYRFQNIYLKV
+259 IENAYKYQSVYLKI
-273 KDSIFDEASLQSAAE
+273 KDSIFDQASLQSAAE
-288 ANASFDNEFQ
+288 ADASFDNEFKQ
-298 KRHILELERQYED
+298 RHIVELEREKD
-311 SNQKGK
+311 VSIQKGK

-402 ENPSESQKEH
+402 ENPSDSQKEH

-432 VNKIEARKLAVE
+432 VNKIEAKKLAVE

-469 NKINL
+469 NKIVL
-474 NIDDGIPEK
+474 NIDKGIPEK

-515 KILEE
+515 RILEE
-520 DDEQQN
+520 DDSQQN
-526 ILFEI
+526 IQFEI

-577 LESDIQLESKLG
+577 LESDIQLQSKLG
-589 EGSTFRFPLI
+589 EGSTFRFALV
-599 LDKLAPEAVN
+599 LDKLAPEATNIDVA
-609 TDTAIQEKTDLK
+609 TQEKTDLK
-621 NRKFKVLLVE
+621 SKKFKVLLVE

-652 IADDGYQAIDFAR
+652 IADDGYQAIDYAR

-677 MPGISGVE
+677 MPGISGIE

>member
-1 MNKFITYM
+1 M

-27 SLAQSNENIKDS
+27 SLAQSQEQIKDS
-39 IERAFIDVYE
+39 IERSFIEVYE
-49 YKKKAKM
+49 FKKKAKM
-56 NNAIEKLTYILD
+56 SSALERLTSILD
-68 LSDSIKDQKSKAR
+68 LSDTINDQKSKAR

-91 EENYNNFNPTEI
+91 EENYNNFNPEDI
-103 ESYLRRAKQIQEEIN
+103 EDYLVRAKEIQEEIN
-118 DSLGLGYNYILK
+118 DSLGLGYNYVLR
-130 ALTATRNTSYS
+130 ALTATRNTSYT
-141 NADKHFSEAEVI
+141 NADTYFEKAETI

-159 TDDINKLKYYRG
+159 IDDINKLKYYRG

-177 GINKRAIER
+177 GVNGRAIER

-194 DPYQPNYLRAKV
+194 DPYQPNYLRSKV

-212 AYKNIKN
+212 AYKNIKQ

-227 ETAFKI
+227 QTALKI
-233 ANSYGFPVVRLQSS
+233 ANSYNFPVIKLQSTQ
-247 KIISDTYAGLND
+247 IISDTYAGLGD
-259 INNAYRFQNIYLKV
+259 LENAYAYQGRYIQI
-273 KDSIFDEASLQSAAE
+273 KDSIFNINNMQSMAE
-288 ANASFDNEFQ
+288 ANAYFDNEFH
-298 KRHILELERQYED
+298 KRHIKELKRQYED

-388 PLYAVTGLTHLLME
+388 PLYAVTGLTHLLLE

-469 NKINL
+469 NKIIL
-474 NIDDGIPEK
+474 NIDKNIPEK

-506 KDGIVEISA
+506 KDGVVEISA
-515 KILEE
+515 QVIEE
-520 DDEQQN
+520 DDEQQH
-526 ILFEI
+526 IQFKI
-531 KDNGIGI
+531 IDNGIGI
-538 SREMQE
+538 SKEMQE

-589 EGSTFRFPLI
+589 EGSTFRFALT
-599 LDKLAPEAVN
+599 LEKLAPEASEVDADI
-609 TDTAIQEKTDLK
+609 TEKTDLK
-621 NRKFKVLLVE
+621 SRQFKVLLVE

-652 IADDGYQAIDFAR
+652 IADDGYQAIDYAR

-677 MPGISGVE
+677 MPGISGIE

-705 SLDDNKG
+705 SLDENKG
-712 DFLKDGFNEVISKP
+712 DFLKNGFNEVISKP

-740 T
+740 S

>member
-1 MNKFITYM
+1 M
-9 VCKVK
+9 VCKIR
-14 HILYFWFALFSIS
+14 HILYLWFVLFSVLS
-27 SLAQSNENIKDS
+27 QAQSNETIKDS
-39 IERAFIDVYE
+39 IERSFMDVYE

-56 NNAIEKLTYILD
+56 SRALEKLTNILD
-68 LSDSIKDQKSKAR
+68 LSDSIQDKKSKAK
-81 AYMLRAEIGV
+81 AYMLRAELDI
-91 EENYNNFNPTEI
+91 EENYKSFNPTEI
-103 ESYLRRAKQIQEEIN
+103 ENYLIRAEQIQIEIN
-118 DSLGLGYNYILK
+118 DSLGLGYNYALR

-141 NADKHFSEAEVI
+141 NADKFFTDAEAI
-153 FDKYQS
+153 FEKYQS
-159 TDDINKLKYYRG
+159 TDDMKKLKYYRG

-212 AYKNIKN
+212 AYKNIKL
-219 YEDAKLNA
+219 YKEAKLNA
-227 ETAFKI
+227 ETALKI
-233 ANSYGFPVVRLQSS
+233 GNSYNFPIIKLQS
-247 KIISDTYAGLND
+247 ILLIGDTYAGLND
-259 INNAYRFQNIYLKV
+259 LENAYLFQSKYIQI
-273 KDSIFDEASLQSAAE
+273 KDSIYNDQRMQSMAE
-288 ANASFDNEFQ
+288 ANAYFDNEFQ
-298 KRHILELERQYED
+298 NRYIIELKRENSLE
-311 SNQKGK
+311 SQKGK

-388 PLYAVTGLTHLLME
+388 PLYAVTGLTHLLLE

-444 KAPLNLKK
+444 RAPINLKK
-452 VLNDVVNS
+452 VLNDVVSS

-469 NKINL
+469 NKIIL
-474 NIDDGIPEK
+474 TIDKRIPEK
-483 LVGDY
+483 LIGDY

-506 KDGIVEISA
+506 KDGVVEISA
-515 KILEE
+515 TIIEE
-520 DDEQQN
+520 NDTQQN
-526 ILFEI
+526 IQFQI

-538 SREMQE
+538 SKAMQE

-589 EGSTFRFPLI
+589 EGSTFRFALV
-599 LDKLAPEAVN
+599 LDKVAAEAIG
-609 TDTAIQEKTDLK
+609 DAEISEEKTDLK
-621 NRKFKVLLVE
+621 SRGFKVLLVE

-652 IADDGYQAIDFAR
+652 IADDGYQAIDYAR

-677 MPGISGVE
+677 MPGISGIE

-705 SLDDNKG
+705 SLDDNKD

-726 FDPEV
+726 FDPEI
-731 FYQKISNIL
+731 FYKKISHIL

>member
-1 MNKFITYM
+1 M

-14 HILYFWFALFSIS
+14 HILYFLFALFSVS
-27 SLAQSNENIKDS
+27 SIAQSKEQIKDS
-39 IERAFIDVYE
+39 IERSFIEVYE
-49 YKKKAKM
+49 FKKKAKM
-56 NNAIEKLTYILD
+56 SSALEKLTTILD
-68 LSDSIKDQKSKAR
+68 LSDTIQDQKSKAR

-91 EENYNNFNPTEI
+91 EENYNNFNPEEI
-103 ESYLRRAKQIQEEIN
+103 EDYLVRAKELQEEIN
-118 DSLGLGYNYILK
+118 DSLGLGYNFVLR

-141 NADKHFSEAEVI
+141 NADKYFEEAEAI
-153 FDKYQS
+153 FDKFQS
-159 TDDINKLKYYRG
+159 IDDINKLKYYRG

-177 GINKRAIER
+177 GINGRAIER

-194 DPYQPNYLRAKV
+194 DPYQPNYLRSKV

-212 AYKNIKN
+212 AYKNIKQYDN
-219 YEDAKLNA
+219 AKLNA
-227 ETAFKI
+227 ETALKI
-233 ANSYGFPVVRLQSS
+233 ANSYDFPVIKLQSTQ
-247 KIISDTYAGLND
+247 IISDTYAGLGD
-259 INNAYRFQNIYLKV
+259 LENAYAYQGRYIQI
-273 KDSIFDEASLQSAAE
+273 KDSIFNINNLQSMAE
-288 ANASFDNEFQ
+288 ANAYFDNEFH
-298 KRHILELERQYED
+298 KRHIKELERQYED

-388 PLYAVTGLTHLLME
+388 PLYAVTGLTHLLLE

-469 NKINL
+469 NKIIL
-474 NIDDGIPEK
+474 NIDKSIPEK

-515 KILEE
+515 RVLEE
-520 DDEQQN
+520 DDEQQL
-526 ILFEI
+526 IQFEI
-531 KDNGIGI
+531 TDNGIGI
-538 SREMQE
+538 SKEMQE

-589 EGSTFRFPLI
+589 EGSTFRFALPLE
-599 LDKLAPEAVN
+599 KLAPEASEA
-609 TDTAIQEKTDLK
+609 DIAITEKTDLK
-621 NRKFKVLLVE
+621 SRQFKVLLVE

-652 IADDGYQAIDFAR
+652 IADDGYQAIDYAR

-705 SLDDNKG
+705 SLDENKG
-712 DFLKDGFNEVISKP
+712 DFLKNGFNEVISKP

-740 T
+740 S

>member
-1 MNKFITYM
+1 M

-14 HILYFWFALFSIS
+14 HILYFWFALFSVLS
-27 SLAQSNENIKDS
+27 QAQSNDIIKDS
-39 IERAFIDVYE
+39 IERTFVDFYE
-49 YKKKAKM
+49 FKNKAKM
-56 NNAIEKLTYILD
+56 SHALEKLVTILD
-68 LSDSIKDQKSKAR
+68 LSDSINDKKSTAKV
-81 AYMLRAEIGV
+81 YMLRAELGI
-91 EENYNNFNPTEI
+91 EENYKSFNPTEI
-103 ESYLRRAKQIQEEIN
+103 ESYLKRAAQIQLEIP
-118 DSLGLGYNYILK
+118 DSLGLGYNYVLR

-141 NADKHFSEAEVI
+141 NADKHFSDAEAI
-153 FDKYQS
+153 FEKYQS
-159 TDDINKLKYYRG
+159 TDDIKKLKYYRG

-177 GINKRAIER
+177 GINNRAIES

-194 DPYQPNYLRAKV
+194 DPYQPKYLRAKV

-212 AYKNIKN
+212 AYKNIKQ
-219 YEDAKLNA
+219 YEQAKLNA
-227 ETAFKI
+227 KIALQI
-233 ANSYGFPVVRLQSS
+233 ANSYDFP
-247 KIISDTYAGLND
+247 IIKLESTQIIGDMYAGLND
-259 INNAYRFQNIYLKV
+259 LKNAYTFQNEYIKI
-273 KDSIFDEASLQSAAE
+273 KDSIYNIERLQSVALAR
-288 ANASFDNEFQ
+288 ANFDNEFQ
-298 KRHILELERQYED
+298 KRHITELVRQYDD
-311 SNQKGK
+311 STQVGK

-388 PLYAVTGLTHLLME
+388 PLYAVTGLTHLLLE

-444 KAPLNLKK
+444 RAPINLKK

-460 LTQTSKENN
+460 LSQTSKENN
-469 NKINL
+469 NKIIL
-474 NIDDGIPEK
+474 SIDKGIPDK
-483 LVGDY
+483 LIGDY

-498 ISNALKFT
+498 ISNGLKFT

-515 KILEE
+515 TITEE
-520 DDEQQN
+520 SDTQQA

-538 SREMQE
+538 SKAMQE

-577 LESDIQLESKLG
+577 LNSNIQLESKLG
-589 EGSTFRFPLI
+589 VGSTFRFPLT
-599 LDKLAPEAVN
+599 LDKVEEEALSH
-609 TDTAIQEKTDLK
+609 TEIIGEEKTDLK
-621 NRKFKVLLVE
+621 NRQFKVLLVE

-652 IADDGYQAIDFAR
+652 IADDGYQAIDYAR
-665 SNRYDFI
+665 SNHYDFI

-677 MPGISGVE
+677 MPGISGIE
-685 ATKEIRKFDVS
+685 ATKEIRKFDAS

-705 SLDDNKG
+705 SLDDNKN

-731 FYQKISNIL
+731 FYKKISHIL
-740 T
+740 S

>member
-1 MNKFITYM
+1 M
-9 VCKVK
+9 VCKVR
-14 HILYFWFALFSIS
+14 HIFYVLFALFSIAS
-27 SLAQSNENIKDS
+27 QAQSKDNIKDS
-39 IERAFIDVYE
+39 IERAFVDVYE
-49 YKKKAKM
+49 FKKKASI
-56 NNAIEKLTYILD
+56 NSALEQLTNILD
-68 LSDSIKDQKSKAR
+68 LSDTIQDQKSKAR
-81 AYMLRAEIGV
+81 AYMLRAELGI
-91 EENYNNFNPTEI
+91 EENYNSFDPIEI
-103 ESYLRRAKQIQEEIN
+103 ESYLVRAKKIQEEIN
-118 DSLGLGYNYILK
+118 DSLGLGYNYVLR

-141 NADKHFSEAEVI
+141 NADNYFTKAEVI
-153 FDKYQS
+153 FDRYQS

-177 GINKRAIER
+177 GLNTRAIER

-212 AYKNIKN
+212 AYKNTKK

-227 ETAFKI
+227 ETALKI
-233 ANSYGFPVVRLQSS
+233 GNAYNFPMIKLQST
-247 KIISDTYAGLND
+247 KIISDTYASLGD
-259 INNAYRFQNIYLKV
+259 IENAYLYQGSHIKI
-273 KDSIFDEASLQSAAE
+273 KDSIFNIQNMQSTAQ

-298 KRHILELERQYED
+298 KRHIKELKRQNED

-388 PLYAVTGLTHLLME
+388 PLYAVTGLTHLLLE

-444 KAPLNLKK
+444 KAPLQLKK

-469 NKINL
+469 NRIIL
-474 NIDDGIPEK
+474 NIDKDIPEK

-515 KILEE
+515 RIIEE
-520 DDEQQN
+520 SDTQQY
-526 ILFEI
+526 IQFEI

-538 SREMQE
+538 SQEMQE

-589 EGSTFRFPLI
+589 EGSAFRFALT
-599 LDKLAPEAVN
+599 LDKLPPEV
-609 TDTAIQEKTDLK
+609 TDIVTATQEKTDLK
-621 NRKFKVLLVE
+621 SRKFKVLLVE

-705 SLDDNKG
+705 SLDDNKD

-726 FDPEV
+726 FDPEI

>member
-1 MNKFITYM
+1 M
-9 VCKVK
+9 VCKVR
-14 HILYFWFALFSIS
+14 HIFYLLFALFSVLS
-27 SLAQSNENIKDS
+27 QAQSNENIKDS
-39 IERAFIDVYE
+39 IERAFVDVYE

-56 NNAIEKLTYILD
+56 NNAFEKLTYILD
-68 LSDSIKDQKSKAR
+68 LADIISDKRSKAR

-91 EENYNNFNPTEI
+91 EENYNNFKPSEI
-103 ESYLRRAKQIQEEIN
+103 ESYLNRAKEIQEEIN
-118 DSLGLGYNYILK
+118 DSLGLGYNFVLQ
-130 ALTATRNTSYS
+130 ALIATRNTSYS
-141 NADKHFSEAEVI
+141 NADNYFTKAEAI

-159 TDDINKLKYYRG
+159 RDDINKLKYYRG

-177 GINKRAIER
+177 GINGRAIER

-194 DPYQPNYLRAKV
+194 DLYQPNYLRAKA

-212 AYKNIKN
+212 AYKNIKQYQN
-219 YEDAKLNA
+219 AKLNA

-233 ANSYGFPVVRLQSS
+233 ANSYNFPVVRLQSS
-247 KIISDTYAGLND
+247 KIISDTYDGLGD
-259 INNAYRFQNIYLKV
+259 LENAFKYHKV
-273 KDSIFDEASLQSAAE
+273 YVKIKDSIFDQASLQSAAQ
-288 ANASFDNEFQ
+288 ADAFFDNEFKQ
-298 KRHILELERQYED
+298 RHIVELEREKDD
-311 SNQKGK
+311 SIQKGK

-402 ENPSESQKEH
+402 ENPSDSQKEH

-432 VNKIEARKLAVE
+432 VNKIEAKKLAVE

-469 NKINL
+469 NKIIL
-474 NIDDGIPEK
+474 IIDKGIPEK

-506 KDGIVEISA
+506 KDGVVQISA
-515 KILEE
+515 RILEE
-520 DDEQQN
+520 DEKQQN
-526 ILFEI
+526 IQFEI

-538 SREMQE
+538 SKEMQE

-577 LESDIQLESKLG
+577 LESDIQLKSKLG
-589 EGSTFRFPLI
+589 EGSTFRFALL
-599 LDKLAPEAVN
+599 LDKLAPEVTNIDAK
-609 TDTAIQEKTDLK
+609 AEEKTDLK
-621 NRKFKVLLVE
+621 SRKFKVLLVE

-652 IADDGYQAIDFAR
+652 IADDGYQAIDYAR

-677 MPGISGVE
+677 MPGISGIE

-726 FDPEV
+726 FNPEV

>member
-1 MNKFITYM
+1 M
-9 VCKVK
+9 VFKVK
-14 HILYFWFALFSIS
+14 HILYFWFALFSVLS
-27 SLAQSNENIKDS
+27 QAQSNETIKDS
-39 IERAFIDVYE
+39 IEQSFMDVYE

-56 NNAIEKLTYILD
+56 NRALEKLATILN
-68 LSDSIKDQKSKAR
+68 LSDSIQDKKSKAK
-81 AYMLRAEIGV
+81 AYMLRAELGI
-91 EENYNNFNPTEI
+91 EENYKSFQPAEI
-103 ESYLRRAKQIQEEIN
+103 ESYLKRAEEIQLEIP
-118 DSLGLGYNYILK
+118 DSLGLGYNYVLR
-130 ALTATRNTSYS
+130 ALAATRNTSYS
-141 NADKHFSEAEVI
+141 IADKHFSEAEVI

-159 TDDINKLKYYRG
+159 KDDINKLKYYRG

-177 GINKRAIER
+177 GINRRAIER

-212 AYKNIKN
+212 AYINIKQYN
-219 YEDAKLNA
+219 DAKLNA
-227 ETAFKI
+227 ETALRI
-233 ANSYGFPVVRLQSS
+233 GTSYDFPIIKLESTL
-247 KIISDTYAGLND
+247 IISDTYANLND
-259 INNAYRFQNIYLKV
+259 LENAYTFQRRYIQIR
-273 KDSIFDEASLQSAAE
+273 DSLYTNERLQSVAL

-298 KRHILELERQYED
+298 KRHISELVREHDLSTE
-311 SNQKGK
+311 KGK

-368 EKAMKAK
+368 EKAMKVK

-388 PLYAVTGLTHLLME
+388 PLYAVTGLTHLLLE

-432 VNKIEARKLAVE
+432 VNKIEARKLAVQ
-444 KAPLNLKK
+444 KAPVNLKK
-452 VLNDVVNS
+452 VLNDVVSS
-460 LTQTSKENN
+460 LIQTSKENN
-469 NKINL
+469 NKIVL
-474 NIDDGIPEK
+474 NIDKGIPER
-483 LVGDY
+483 LIGDY
-488 LKMSQVFINL
+488 LKMSQIFINL
-498 ISNALKFT
+498 ISNGLKFT

-515 KILEE
+515 TVKEE
-520 DDEQQN
+520 NDTQQA
-526 ILFEI
+526 IQFEI

-538 SREMQE
+538 SQTMQE

-589 EGSTFRFPLI
+589 KGSTFRFALV
-599 LDKLAPEAVN
+599 LDKVEAE
-609 TDTAIQEKTDLK
+609 AISDVEISEEKTDLK
-621 NRKFKVLLVE
+621 SRRFKVLLVE
-631 DNKINQV
+631 DNRINQM

-652 IADDGYQAIDFAR
+652 IADDGYQAIDYAR
-665 SNRYDFI
+665 SNQYDFI

-677 MPGISGVE
+677 MPGISGIE

-705 SLDDNKG
+705 SLDGNKN

-726 FDPEV
+726 FDPEI
-731 FYQKISNIL
+731 FYKKISHIL
-740 T
+740 S

>member
-1 MNKFITYM
+1 M
-9 VCKVK
+9 VFKVK
-14 HILYFWFALFSIS
+14 HILFFFFTLFSIVS
-27 SLAQSNENIKDS
+27 QAQSNEQVKDS
-39 IERAFIDVYE
+39 IERSFVDVYE
-49 YKKKAKM
+49 HKKKAKKHL
-56 NNAIEKLTYILD
+56 ALEKLNIILD
-68 LSDSIKDQKSKAR
+68 LSDSIQDKKSRAK
-81 AYMLRAEIGV
+81 AYMLRAELEI
-91 EENYNNFNPTEI
+91 EENYKDFNPEEI
-103 ESYLRRAKQIQEEIN
+103 KSILLRAAKIQTDIN
-118 DSLGLGYNYILK
+118 DSLGLGYNYVLQ
-130 ALTATRNTSYS
+130 ALTATKNTSYS
-141 NADKHFSEAEVI
+141 IADSHFDEAEKI
-153 FDKYQS
+153 FSKTQS
-159 TDDINKLKYYRG
+159 KDDINKLKYYKG
-171 LFYLSQ
+171 LFFLSQ
-177 GINKRAIER
+177 GINGRAIER

-194 DPYQPNYLRAKV
+194 DKYQPNYLRSKV

-212 AYKNIKN
+212 AYANIK
-219 YEDAKLNA
+219 EFKDAKLNA
-227 ETAFKI
+227 EAALRI
-233 ANSYGFPVVRLQSS
+233 ANAYDFPIIKLQSIR
-247 KIISDTYAGLND
+247 IISDTYAGMD
-259 INNAYRFQNIYLKV
+259 DMNNAYRFQSRFIKV
-273 KDSIFDEASLQSAAE
+273 NDSIYNNARLQREVTADAY
-288 ANASFDNEFQ
+288 FDNEFKTRYIEQ
-298 KRHILELERQYED
+298 LKRENTEE
-311 SNQKGK
+311 SQKGK

-388 PLYAVTGLTHLLME
+388 PLYAVTGLTHLLLE

-432 VNKIEARKLAVE
+432 VNKIEARKLAIE

-469 NKINL
+469 NKIIL
-474 NIDDGIPEK
+474 TIDKGIPEK

-506 KDGIVEISA
+506 KDGLVEIVA
-515 KILEE
+515 HIEKET
-520 DDEQQN
+520 DTQQT
-526 ILFEI
+526 IKFEI
-531 KDNGIGI
+531 RDNGIGI
-538 SREMQE
+538 SDEMQE

-577 LESDIQLESKLG
+577 LESHIQLESKLG
-589 EGSTFRFPLI
+589 EGSTFIFTLT
-599 LDKLAPEAVN
+599 LDKIPAETIEAEV
-609 TDTAIQEKTDLK
+609 ISEEKTDLK

-652 IADDGYQAIDFAR
+652 IADDGYQAIDYAR

-677 MPGISGVE
+677 MPGISGIE

-731 FYQKISNIL
+731 FYQKISHIL
-740 T
+740 S

>member
-1 MNKFITYM
+1 MMF
-9 VCKVK
+9 KVK
-14 HILYFWFALFSIS
+14 HILYFWFALFSVLS
-27 SLAQSNENIKDS
+27 QAQSNEMIKDS
-39 IERAFIDVYE
+39 IERSFMDVYE
-49 YKKKAKM
+49 YKKKAKIYRALESLM
-56 NNAIEKLTYILD
+56 NILD
-68 LSDSIKDQKSKAR
+68 LADSIEDKKSKAK
-81 AYMLRAEIGV
+81 AYMLRAELGI
-91 EENYNNFNPTEI
+91 EENYKSFQPAEI
-103 ESYLRRAKQIQEEIN
+103 ESYLKRAEEIQKEIN
-118 DSLGLGYNYILK
+118 DSLGLGYNYVLR

-141 NADKHFSEAEVI
+141 IADKHFSEAEVI

-159 TDDINKLKYYRG
+159 KDDINKLKYYRG
-171 LFYLSQ
+171 LFFLSQ

-194 DPYQPNYLRAKV
+194 DAYQPNYLRAKV

-212 AYKNIKN
+212 AYQNVKQYN
-219 YEDAKLNA
+219 DAKLNA
-227 ETAFKI
+227 ETALRI
-233 ANSYGFPVVRLQSS
+233 GTSYNFPIIKLESTLIISDVYASLNDLKNAYTFQSIHVHIKDSLYTNERLQS
-247 KIISDTYAGLND
+247 IA
-259 INNAYRFQNIYLKV
+259 F
-273 KDSIFDEASLQSAAE
+273 
-288 ANASFDNEFQ
+288 ANASFDNEFL
-298 KRHILELERQYED
+298 KRQNSELVRQYDLSTE
-311 SNQKGK
+311 KGK

-388 PLYAVTGLTHLLME
+388 PLYAVTGLTHLLLE

-418 SGDYLLTFINDILQ
+418 SGDYLLTFINNILQ
-432 VNKIEARKLAVE
+432 VNKIEARKLAIE
-444 KAPLNLKK
+444 EAPINLKK
-452 VLNDVVNS
+452 ILNDVVSS

-469 NKINL
+469 NKIVL
-474 NIDDGIPEK
+474 NIDKGIPK
-483 LVGDY
+483 RLIGDY

-498 ISNALKFT
+498 ISNGLKFT
-506 KDGIVEISA
+506 KNGIIQISA
-515 KILEE
+515 IITEE
-520 DDEQQN
+520 SDTQQA
-526 ILFEI
+526 IQFEI

-538 SREMQE
+538 SQAMQE

-572 SLLEL
+572 SLLDL

-589 EGSTFRFPLI
+589 VGSTFRFALVLNKVEEEI
-599 LDKLAPEAVN
+599 ISSIEAVSE
-609 TDTAIQEKTDLK
+609 EKTDLK
-621 NRKFKVLLVE
+621 SRGFNVLLVE

-677 MPGISGVE
+677 MPGISGIE

-705 SLDDNKG
+705 SLDDNKN

-731 FYQKISNIL
+731 FYKKISHIL
-740 T
+740 S

>member
-1 MNKFITYM
+1 MSS
-9 VCKVK
+9 
-14 HILYFWFALFSIS
+14 AL
-27 SLAQSNENIKDS
+27 
-39 IERAFIDVYE
+39 
-49 YKKKAKM
+49 
-56 NNAIEKLTYILD
+56 EKLTNILD
-68 LSDSIKDQKSKAR
+68 LSDSIQDQKSKAR

-91 EENYNNFNPTEI
+91 EENYNNFNPEEI
-103 ESYLRRAKQIQEEIN
+103 NDYLLRAKEIQEEIK
-118 DSLGLGYNYILK
+118 DSLGLGYNFVLQ
-130 ALTATRNTSYS
+130 ALAATKSTSYS
-141 NADKHFSEAEVI
+141 NADNFFTKAEAI

-177 GINKRAIER
+177 GINGRAIER

-212 AYKNIKN
+212 AYTKIRK
-219 YEDAKLNA
+219 YENAKLNA
-227 ETAFKI
+227 EEALKI
-233 ANSYGFPVVRLQSS
+233 ANAYDFPVINLQSIQ
-247 KIISDTYAGLND
+247 IISDTYDVLGD
-259 INNAYRFQNIYLKV
+259 VKNAYSYQKRYIKI
-273 KDSIFDEASLQSAAE
+273 KDSIFNIANMQNMAE
-288 ANASFDNEFQ
+288 ANAFFDNEFQ
-298 KRHILELERQYED
+298 KRYIDELKRQNED

-388 PLYAVTGLTHLLME
+388 PLYAVTGLTHLLLE
-402 ENPSESQKEH
+402 ENPSETQKEH

-469 NKINL
+469 NRIILNL
-474 NIDDGIPEK
+474 DKGIPEK

-506 KDGIVEISA
+506 KDGVVEISA
-515 KILEE
+515 RILEQDE
-520 DDEQQN
+520 EQQH
-526 ILFEI
+526 IQFEI

-538 SREMQE
+538 SQEMQE

-553 SVQINRKYGG
+553 SIQINRKYGG

-577 LESDIQLESKLG
+577 LESNIELESKLG
-589 EGSTFRFPLI
+589 EGSTFRFALI
-599 LDKLAPEAVN
+599 LDKLAPEITSVAA
-609 TDTAIQEKTDLK
+609 TEEEKTDLK
-621 NRKFKVLLVE
+621 SRRFKVLLVE

-652 IADDGYQAIDFAR
+652 IADDGYQAIDYAR

>member
-1 MNKFITYM
+1 M

-141 NADKHFSEAEVI
+141 NADNHFSEAEVI
-153 FDKYQS
+153 FEKYQS

-474 NIDDGIPEK
+474 NIDSGIPEK

-520 DDEQQN
+520 NDEQQN

>member
-1 MNKFITYM
+1 MNSAY
-9 VCKVK
+9 
-14 HILYFWFALFSIS
+14 
-27 SLAQSNENIKDS
+27 
-39 IERAFIDVYE
+39 ER
-49 YKKKAKM
+49 
-56 NNAIEKLTYILD
+56 LTNILD
-68 LSDSIKDQKSKAR
+68 LSDSINDKSSKAR

-91 EENYNNFNPTEI
+91 EENYNNFEPSEI
-103 ESYLRRAKQIQEEIN
+103 ESYLNRAKQIQEEVN
-118 DSLGLGYNYILK
+118 DSLGLGYNYVLQ
-130 ALTATRNTSYS
+130 ALTATRSTSYS
-141 NADKHFSEAEVI
+141 NADNYFAKAEAI

-177 GINKRAIER
+177 GINGRAIER

-212 AYKNIKN
+212 AYKNIKQ
-219 YEDAKLNA
+219 YQDAKLNA

-233 ANSYGFPVVRLQSS
+233 ANSYNFPLIKLQSS
-247 KIISDTYAGLND
+247 KIISDTYAGLDD
-259 INNAYRFQNIYLKV
+259 IENAYKYQSVYLKI
-273 KDSIFDEASLQSAAE
+273 KDSIFDQASLQSAAE
-288 ANASFDNEFQ
+288 ADASFDNEFKQ
-298 KRHILELERQYED
+298 RHIVELEREKD
-311 SNQKGK
+311 VSIQKGK

-402 ENPSESQKEH
+402 ENPSDSQKEH

-432 VNKIEARKLAVE
+432 VNKIEAKKLAVE

-469 NKINL
+469 NKIVL
-474 NIDDGIPEK
+474 NIDKGIPEK

-515 KILEE
+515 RILEE
-520 DDEQQN
+520 DDSQQN
-526 ILFEI
+526 IQFEI

-577 LESDIQLESKLG
+577 LESDIQLQSKLG
-589 EGSTFRFPLI
+589 EGSTFRFALV
-599 LDKLAPEAVN
+599 LDKLAPEATNIDVA
-609 TDTAIQEKTDLK
+609 TQEKTDLK
-621 NRKFKVLLVE
+621 SKKFKVLLVE

-652 IADDGYQAIDFAR
+652 IADDGYQAIDYAR

-677 MPGISGVE
+677 MPGISGIE

>member
-1 MNKFITYM
+1 M
-9 VCKVK
+9 
-14 HILYFWFALFSIS
+14 FALFSVS
-27 SLAQSNENIKDS
+27 SIAQSKEQIKDS
-39 IERAFIDVYE
+39 IERSFIEVYE
-49 YKKKAKM
+49 FKKKAKM
-56 NNAIEKLTYILD
+56 SSALEKLTTILD
-68 LSDSIKDQKSKAR
+68 LSDTIQDQKSKAR

-91 EENYNNFNPTEI
+91 EENYNNFNPEEI
-103 ESYLRRAKQIQEEIN
+103 EDYLVRAKELQEEIN
-118 DSLGLGYNYILK
+118 DSLGLGYNFVLR

-141 NADKHFSEAEVI
+141 NADKYFEEAEAI
-153 FDKYQS
+153 FDKFQS
-159 TDDINKLKYYRG
+159 IDDINKLKYYRG

-177 GINKRAIER
+177 GINGRAIER

-194 DPYQPNYLRAKV
+194 DPYQPNYLRSKV

-212 AYKNIKN
+212 AYKNIKQYDN
-219 YEDAKLNA
+219 AKLNA
-227 ETAFKI
+227 ETALKI
-233 ANSYGFPVVRLQSS
+233 ANSYDFPVIKLQSTQ
-247 KIISDTYAGLND
+247 IISDTYAGLGD
-259 INNAYRFQNIYLKV
+259 LENAYAYQGRYIQI
-273 KDSIFDEASLQSAAE
+273 KDSIFNINNLQSMAE
-288 ANASFDNEFQ
+288 ANAYFDNEFH
-298 KRHILELERQYED
+298 KRHIKELERQYED

-388 PLYAVTGLTHLLME
+388 PLYAVTGLTHLLLE

-469 NKINL
+469 NKIIL
-474 NIDDGIPEK
+474 NIDKSIPEK

-515 KILEE
+515 RVLEE
-520 DDEQQN
+520 DDEQQL
-526 ILFEI
+526 IQFEI
-531 KDNGIGI
+531 TDNGIGI
-538 SREMQE
+538 SKEMQE

-589 EGSTFRFPLI
+589 EGSTFRFALPLE
-599 LDKLAPEAVN
+599 KLAPEASEA
-609 TDTAIQEKTDLK
+609 DIAITEKTDLK
-621 NRKFKVLLVE
+621 SRQFKVLLVE

-652 IADDGYQAIDFAR
+652 IADDGYQAIDYAR

-705 SLDDNKG
+705 SLDENKG
-712 DFLKDGFNEVISKP
+712 DFLKNGFNEVISKP

-740 T
+740 S

>member
-1 MNKFITYM
+1 
-9 VCKVK
+9 V
-14 HILYFWFALFSIS
+14 
-27 SLAQSNENIKDS
+27 
-39 IERAFIDVYE
+39 DVYE
-49 YKKKAKM
+49 FKKQAKM
-56 NNAIEKLTYILD
+56 NSVMERLTHILD
-68 LSDSIKDQKSKAR
+68 LSESIKDKKSKAR
-81 AYMLRAEIGV
+81 VYMLRAEIGV
-91 EENYNNFNPTEI
+91 DENYDSFNPKNI
-103 ESYLRRAKQIQEEIN
+103 ESYLRIAKQIQEEIN
-118 DSLGLGYNYILK
+118 DSLGLGYNNVLQ
-130 ALTATRNTSYS
+130 ALSATKNSSFS
-141 NADKHFSEAEVI
+141 NSENLFNDAQSI

-159 TDDINKLKYYRG
+159 ADDINKLKYYRG

-177 GINKRAIER
+177 GVNGRAIEH
-186 FENSLPIN
+186 FETSLPIN

-212 AYKNIKN
+212 AYKNTKK
-219 YEDAKLNA
+219 YENAKLNA
-227 ETAFKI
+227 ETALKI
-233 ANSYGFPVVRLQSS
+233 ANAYNFPIIKLQSTE
-247 KIISDTYAGLND
+247 IISDIYADLEDLG
-259 INNAYRFQNIYLKV
+259 NAYLYQGRYIKI
-273 KDSIFDEASLQSAAE
+273 KDSIYNVASLESE
-288 ANASFDNEFQ
+288 ATAKAFYDNEFN
-298 KRHILELERQYED
+298 KRHIKELERQYDD
-311 SNQKGK
+311 STEQGK

-432 VNKIEARKLAVE
+432 VNKIEAKKLAVE

-469 NKINL
+469 NKIVL
-474 NIDDGIPEK
+474 NIDKRIPEK

-506 KDGIVEISA
+506 KDGLVEISA
-515 KILEE
+515 RILEE
-520 DDEQQN
+520 NESQQH
-526 ILFEI
+526 IEFEI

-538 SREMQE
+538 SKKMQE

-589 EGSTFRFPLI
+589 EGSTFRFALT
-599 LDKLAPEAVN
+599 LEKLAV
-609 TDTAIQEKTDLK
+609 DTTASDASVAEKTDLK

-652 IADDGYQAIDFAR
+652 IADDGYQAIDYAR

-677 MPGISGVE
+677 MPGISGIE

-705 SLDDNKG
+705 SLDDNKS
-712 DFLKDGFNEVISKP
+712 DFLKNGFNEVISKP

-731 FYQKISNIL
+731 FYQKISNIFA
-740 T
+740 

>member
-1 MNKFITYM
+1 M
-9 VCKVK
+9 VFKVK
-14 HILYFWFALFSIS
+14 HILYFLFTLFSIVS
-27 SLAQSNENIKDS
+27 QAQSNETIKDS
-39 IERAFIDVYE
+39 IERSIIDVYE
-49 YKKKAKM
+49 YKKKARKHL
-56 NNAIEKLTYILD
+56 ALEKLSTILD
-68 LSDSIKDQKSKAR
+68 LSDSINDKKSRAK
-81 AYMLRAEIGV
+81 AYMLRAELEI
-91 EENYNNFNPTEI
+91 EENYKDFNPEEI
-103 ESYLRRAKQIQEEIN
+103 KSILLRAAEIQTEIN
-118 DSLGLGYNYILK
+118 DSLGLGYNYVLQ
-130 ALTATRNTSYS
+130 ALTATKNTSYS
-141 NADKHFSEAEVI
+141 IADAHFNKAEVI
-153 FDKYQS
+153 FSEFQS
-159 TDDINKLKYYRG
+159 RDDINKLKYYRG

-177 GINKRAIER
+177 GINGRAIER

-194 DPYQPNYLRAKV
+194 DVYQPNYLRAKV

-212 AYKNIKN
+212 AYKNIKE
-219 YEDAKLNA
+219 YKDAKLNA
-227 ETAFKI
+227 EAALRI
-233 ANSYGFPVVRLQSS
+233 ANSYDFPIIKLQSTR
-247 KIISDTYAGLND
+247 IISDTYAGMGNMKDAYLYQSKHIKIND
-259 INNAYRFQNIYLKV
+259 SIYNNAR
-273 KDSIFDEASLQSAAE
+273 LQREVTADAY
-288 ANASFDNEFQ
+288 FDNEFKTRYIEEL
-298 KRHILELERQYED
+298 KRENTEE
-311 SNQKGK
+311 SQKGK

-388 PLYAVTGLTHLLME
+388 PLYAVTGLTHLLLE

-444 KAPLNLKK
+444 KAPLQLKK

-469 NKINL
+469 NKIVL
-474 NIDDGIPEK
+474 DIDKGIPDK
-483 LVGDY
+483 LIGDY

-506 KDGIVEISA
+506 KDGLVEIVA
-515 KILEE
+515 RIEE
-520 DDEQQN
+520 ETDTQQF
-526 ILFEI
+526 IKFEI

-538 SREMQE
+538 SDEMQE

-577 LESDIQLESKLG
+577 LESDIQLKSKLG
-589 EGSTFRFPLI
+589 EGSTFHFSLTF
-599 LDKLAPEAVN
+599 DKIPVETIETEAIN
-609 TDTAIQEKTDLK
+609 EEKTDLK
-621 NRKFKVLLVE
+621 SRKFKVLLVE

-652 IADDGYQAIDFAR
+652 IADDGYQAIDYAR

-705 SLDDNKG
+705 SLDDNKA

-726 FDPEV
+726 FDPEI
-731 FYQKISNIL
+731 FYQKISHIL
-740 T
+740 S

>member
-1 MNKFITYM
+1 M
-9 VCKVK
+9 VFKVR
-14 HILYFWFALFSIS
+14 HILYLWFALFSIVS
-27 SLAQSNENIKDS
+27 QAQSNETVKDS
-39 IERAFIDVYE
+39 IERSIIDVYE
-49 YKKKAKM
+49 YKKKAKKHL
-56 NNAIEKLTYILD
+56 ALEKLSTILD
-68 LSDSIKDQKSKAR
+68 LSDSINDKKSRAK
-81 AYMLRAEIGV
+81 AYMLRAELEI
-91 EENYNNFNPTEI
+91 EENYKDFNPEEI
-103 ESYLRRAKQIQEEIN
+103 KNILLRAAEIQTEIN
-118 DSLGLGYNYILK
+118 DSLGLGYNYVLQ
-130 ALTATRNTSYS
+130 ALTATKNTSYS
-141 NADKHFSEAEVI
+141 IADSHFDKAEVI
-153 FDKYQS
+153 FSQFQS
-159 TDDINKLKYYRG
+159 KDDINKLKYYRG
-171 LFYLSQ
+171 LFFLSQ
-177 GINKRAIER
+177 GINGRAIER

-194 DPYQPNYLRAKV
+194 DVYQPNYLRAKV

-212 AYKNIKN
+212 AYKNIKE
-219 YEDAKLNA
+219 YKDAKLNA
-227 ETAFKI
+227 EAALRI
-233 ANSYGFPVVRLQSS
+233 ANSYDFPIIKLQSTR
-247 KIISDTYAGLND
+247 IISDTYAGMGNMVDAYKYQSRFIKVND
-259 INNAYRFQNIYLKV
+259 SIYNNAR
-273 KDSIFDEASLQSAAE
+273 LQREVTADAY
-288 ANASFDNEFQ
+288 FDNEFKTRYIEEL
-298 KRHILELERQYED
+298 KRENTEE
-311 SNQKGK
+311 SQKGK

-388 PLYAVTGLTHLLME
+388 PLYAVTGLTHLLLE

-444 KAPLNLKK
+444 KAPLQLKK

-460 LTQTSKENN
+460 LIQTSKENN
-469 NKINL
+469 NKIVL
-474 NIDDGIPEK
+474 DIDKGIPEK

-488 LKMSQVFINL
+488 LKISQVFINL

-506 KDGIVEISA
+506 KDGLVEIIA
-515 KILEE
+515 RIEKET
-520 DDEQQN
+520 DTQQF
-526 ILFEI
+526 IKFEI

-538 SREMQE
+538 SDEMQE

-577 LESDIQLESKLG
+577 LESDIQLKSKLG
-589 EGSTFRFPLI
+589 EGSTFQFSLTF
-599 LDKLAPEAVN
+599 DKIPVETIETEAIN
-609 TDTAIQEKTDLK
+609 EEKTDLK
-621 NRKFKVLLVE
+621 SRRFKVLLVE

-677 MPGISGVE
+677 MPGISGIE

-731 FYQKISNIL
+731 FYQKISHIL
-740 T
+740 S

>member
-1 MNKFITYM
+1 M
-9 VCKVK
+9 VCKIR
-14 HILYFWFALFSIS
+14 HILYLLLVLFSVKS
-27 SLAQSNENIKDS
+27 QAQSSETIKDS
-39 IERAFIDVYE
+39 IERSFMDVYE
-49 YKKKAKM
+49 FKKKAKM
-56 NNAIEKLTYILD
+56 NRALEKLTTILD
-68 LSDSIKDQKSKAR
+68 LSDSIQDKKSKAK
-81 AYMLRAEIGV
+81 AYMLRAELDI
-91 EENYNNFNPTEI
+91 EENYKSFNPNEI
-103 ESYLRRAKQIQEEIN
+103 ESYLIRAEQIQIEIN
-118 DSLGLGYNYILK
+118 DSLGLGYNYVLR
-130 ALTATRNTSYS
+130 ALTATRNNSYS
-141 NADKHFSEAEVI
+141 NADNFFSKAKVI

-177 GINKRAIER
+177 GINGRAIER
-186 FENSLPIN
+186 FENSLPIH

-212 AYKNIKN
+212 AYKNIKK
-219 YEDAKLNA
+219 YKEAKLNA
-227 ETAFKI
+227 ETALKI
-233 ANSYGFPVVRLQSS
+233 GNSYNFP
-247 KIISDTYAGLND
+247 IIKLESTLLIGETYAGLKD
-259 INNAYRFQNIYLKV
+259 LENAYAFQSDYIQI
-273 KDSIFDEASLQSAAE
+273 KDSIYNNERMQSMAE
-288 ANASFDNEFQ
+288 ANAYFDNEFQ
-298 KRHILELERQYED
+298 NRYIIELKRENNLE
-311 SNQKGK
+311 SQKGK

-355 KKNSELQLAKDNA
+355 KKNSELQIAKDNA

-388 PLYAVTGLTHLLME
+388 PLYAVTGLTHLLLE

-444 KAPLNLKK
+444 KAPLNLIK

-469 NKINL
+469 NKIVL
-474 NIDDGIPEK
+474 TIDEGIPEK
-483 LVGDY
+483 LIGDY

-515 KILEE
+515 TIIEE
-520 DDEQQN
+520 SDTQQT
-526 ILFEI
+526 IEFQI

-538 SREMQE
+538 SNAMQE

-577 LESDIQLESKLG
+577 LESDIQLNSKLG
-589 EGSTFRFPLI
+589 EGSTFCFSLV
-599 LDKLAPEAVN
+599 LDKLEAEAAGN
-609 TDTAIQEKTDLK
+609 EEINEEKTDLK
-621 NRKFKVLLVE
+621 SRGFKVLLVE

-652 IADDGYQAIDFAR
+652 IADDGYQAIDYAR

-677 MPGISGVE
+677 MPGISGIE

-705 SLDDNKG
+705 SLDDNKD

-726 FDPEV
+726 FDPEI
-731 FYQKISNIL
+731 FYKKISNIL
-740 T
+740 S